1 MKKVLTKIMAG
12 LAVTSAALVAVP
24 AEARPRWDGGP
35 GYGRG
40 YGGGYYG
47 GRGYGPG
54 RGYYAPRGRGYYYA
68 PPRAYGYYGRPYRGY
83 GRGYY
88 GYPRYGY
95 RDNGAGLAIGA
106 GVLGLALGAAI
117 ASNRGGYDDGYY
129 GY

>member
-1 MKKVLTKIMAG
+1 MNKFLTKVMAG

-24 AEARPRWDGGP
+24 AEARSRWDGGP

-40 YGGGYYG
+40 GPGFHQG
-47 GRGYGPG
+47 GRGYG

-68 PPRAYGYYGRPYRGY
+68 PRGYGYYGAPYRGY
-83 GRGYY
+83 RGGYY

-95 RDNGAGLAIGA
+95 RDNSAGIAIGA

-117 ASNRGGYDDGYY
+117 ASDRDGYY

>member
-1 MKKVLTKIMAG
+1 MNKFLTKVMAG

-40 YGGGYYG
+40 GPGIHYG
-47 GRGYGPG
+47 GRGYG

-68 PPRAYGYYGRPYRGY
+68 PRGYGYYGAPYRGY
-83 GRGYY
+83 RGRYY

-95 RDNGAGLAIGA
+95 RDNSAGIAIGA

-117 ASNRGGYDDGYY
+117 ASDRNGDY